1 MKLKEYIE
9 LLDKSGELIRIKAPV
24 SPHLEIAELT
34 DRQCKQPHGGK
45 ALLFEGAGL
54 PFPVATN
61 LMGSSHRMAMALGVS
76 RLEDITAR
84 IDGLFDRAMS
94 PKDTFADKLKM
105 LPLLK
110 EAADWMPRH
119 VKGRGECQKR
129 VYMGDDVDLSILPVP
144 QWAPHDG
151 GAFITLPLV
160 HTIDA
165 DNGSR
170 NTGMYRMQI
179 TGKTTT
185 GMHWHLHKT
194 GARHYEQYRRRGE
207 RMPVT
212 VTIGGDPAC
221 IYAATAPLPDGVDEY
236 MLAGFLRRR
245 PVRMVKSLTNDI
257 WIAADSDFVIEG
269 YVDPAEDKVVEGPFG
284 DHTGFYSLEDLYP
297 LFHVTCITCR
307 DDAVYP
313 ATLVGVP
320 PMEDRYIAEATER
333 IFLSP
338 IRHVAQPDILDM
350 HMPAEG
356 VAHNIALFDITD
368 RYAGAA
374 FKVASSMWGAGQMMF
389 NKFMVLTSGLGGRLT
404 DGAAVARALAGIDPQ
419 SDLMVCRGPL
429 DVLDHSS
436 STFAFGAKM
445 AVDATLS
452 KADTRPRFVM
462 PADGDGCDGEVTDL
476 DDRLLRQGWPAVVA
490 HLSHEADFAEV
501 SRRLACSTTWGG
513 VRAVLMFDRGVPLD
527 DDSIMLWTAASNV
540 DPGRDMSLLGG
551 VCFFDCR
558 AKVGGVNGFGRRWP
572 NIVAM
577 DDNTIA
583 SIDRRWSELMPGH
596 PFIPSP
602 SRRYSDMM
610 LPFGAGSSEDDGKR
624 QG

>member
-1 MKLKEYIE
+1 M
-9 LLDKSGELIRIKAPV
+9 
-24 SPHLEIAELT
+24 
-34 DRQCKQPHGGK
+34 
-45 ALLFEGAGL
+45 
-54 PFPVATN
+54 
-61 LMGSSHRMAMALGVS
+61 
-76 RLEDITAR
+76 
-84 IDGLFDRAMS
+84 
-94 PKDTFADKLKM
+94 
-105 LPLLK
+105 
-110 EAADWMPRH
+110 
-119 VKGRGECQKR
+119 
-129 VYMGDDVDLSILPVP
+129 
-144 QWAPHDG
+144 
-151 GAFITLPLV
+151 

-221 IYAATAPLPDGVDEY
+221 IYAATAPLPHGVDEY

-374 FKVASSMWGAGQMMF
+374 FKVASSMWGAGQ
-389 NKFMVLTSGLGGRLT
+389 LYL
-404 DGAAVARALAGIDPQ
+404 I
-419 SDLMVCRGPL
+419 
-429 DVLDHSS
+429 H
-436 STFAFGAKM
+436 
-445 AVDATLS
+445 
-452 KADTRPRFVM
+452 
-462 PADGDGCDGEVTDL
+462 
-476 DDRLLRQGWPAVVA
+476 
-490 HLSHEADFAEV
+490 
-501 SRRLACSTTWGG
+501 
-513 VRAVLMFDRGVPLD
+513 
-527 DDSIMLWTAASNV
+527 I
-540 DPGRDMSLLGG
+540 
-551 VCFFDCR
+551 
-558 AKVGGVNGFGRRWP
+558 
-572 NIVAM
+572 
-577 DDNTIA
+577 
-583 SIDRRWSELMPGH
+583 
-596 PFIPSP
+596 
-602 SRRYSDMM
+602 
-610 LPFGAGSSEDDGKR
+610 
-624 QG
+624 